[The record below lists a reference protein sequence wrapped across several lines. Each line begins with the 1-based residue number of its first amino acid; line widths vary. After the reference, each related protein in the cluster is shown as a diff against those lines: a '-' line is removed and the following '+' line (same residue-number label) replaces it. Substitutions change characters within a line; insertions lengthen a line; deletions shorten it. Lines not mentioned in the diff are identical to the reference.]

1 MLKLGF
7 WIGNCKP
14 VEAHREMKKMIENRD
29 GVSIDRVGL
38 VLLPEASKVLL
49 RIVHP
54 FFERNETLS
63 LCAVCVVLLRS
74 FRLLSLMDLI
84 S

>member
-1 MLKLGF
+1 MVKLGF

-14 VEAHREMKKMIENRD
+14 VEVHREMKKKIENRD

-63 LCAVCVVLLRS
+63 LCAVSVVTLRS